1 MKTNLVIFI
10 GSVAS
15 GKTSVARTLKNII
28 VNKGFTAKYVNININ
43 HGFAYIVTRLLNDLL
58 RYTYVG
64 NHYLTIRFNNK
75 VLFCKYLGIML
86 LLDIIYMPVKYVTS
100 FKVYIMSSKFMGLRH
115 VILLD
120 EYYLNAI
127 VDYLYFSQG
136 LCKEGYEQNSYIKNL
151 YRVFY
156 AIAYHLLLR
165 TIRSGETLIVYM
177 DRLPSHS
184 ISGWFCR
191 EKTKVVDVNHVI
203 FRRVA
208 TRVILRT
215 LKQQNNTNVSVKE
228 HFVQDFHETLRNI
241 VHEVLTF
248 IGEAF

>member
-1 MKTNLVIFI
+1 MKTNLIIFI

-28 VNKGFTAKYVNININ
+28 LSKGFTAKYVNININ
-43 HGFAYIVTRLLNDLL
+43 HGFAYITTRLLNALL

-86 LLDIIYMPVKYVTS
+86 LLDVIYMPVKYVTS
-100 FKVYIMSSKFMGLRH
+100 LKVFIMSSKFMDQRR

-120 EYYLNAI
+120 EHYLNAI
-127 VDYLYFSQG
+127 VDYLYFSQR
-136 LCKEGYEQNSYIKNL
+136 LCKQGYEQSSYIKNL

-156 AIAYHLLLR
+156 AIAYHLFLR
-165 TIRSGETLIVYM
+165 TIKNGETLIIYM
-177 DRLPSHS
+177 DRLPRHS
-184 ISGWFCR
+184 ISGWLCR
-191 EKTKVVDVNHVI
+191 EKTKVVDVNHII

-215 LKQQNNTNVSVKE
+215 LKQQNNINVSIKE
-228 HFVQDFHETLRNI
+228 HFVQDFYKTLRSI
-241 VHEVLTF
+241 IREVLTF